1 MYRDVGR
8 TREKVENHE
17 LIKFCDKELTL
28 FPANQSARYLSGIL
42 YNDDVTP
49 RYSLQTVES
58 DTSKPVLPS
67 LYYTNN
73 VKLVR
78 STNSINCFHF
88 S

>member
-17 LIKFCDKELTL
+17 SIKPPEQIRQQQSHVLFCDKELTL

-58 DTSKPVLPS
+58 DTSKPVLHS
-67 LYYTNN
+67 LLYQ
-73 VKLVR
+73 
-78 STNSINCFHF
+78 
-88 S
+88 